1 MSLIKKCATYLA
13 FSLLF
18 VVNAQAD
25 NAELIKKG
33 EKDIQYKYKR

>member
-1 MSLIKKCATYLA
+1 MSLIKKYMKYLA

-25 NAELIKKG
+25 NAELIK
-33 EKDIQYKYKR
+33 

>member
-1 MSLIKKCATYLA
+1 MNLIKKYAKYLA

-25 NAELIKKG
+25 NFRI
-33 EKDIQYKYKR
+33 D